1 MQLAPQQA
9 LVEVGETAQAD
20 CERAKQ
26 EQEGNDGWEASSKF
40 SSAQL
45 GALGHRMSGGIR
57 RTERG
62 ERRPDS
68 LILRFRTWLVETDEL
83 VD

>member
-1 MQLAPQQA
+1 MPLAPQQA
-9 LVEVGETAQAD
+9 LVEVGEAAQAD

-26 EQEGNDGWEASSKF
+26 EQEGNDGCEVSSKV

-45 GALGHRMSGGIR
+45 GALGHSVSGGIR
-57 RTERG
+57 RTECG